1 MTKPTKKYSDI
12 PNISLKTLLFLLK
25 GMFPNFLK
33 IHYMNILIFYKLIKF
48 TNIFLPIFFRN
59 PSMSKVFFK
68 RKCEQVS

>member
-48 TNIFLPIFFRN
+48 TNIFLPIFQKSLN
-59 PSMSKVFFK
+59 VKNVLQKEM
-68 RKCEQVS
+68 